1 VSFIHFWW
9 GAWTCNVTIQ
19 QLNSNFTPH
28 FGILVTGYGEIEHP
42 PGSGHWVSASGADLL
57 LKGLSN

>member
-1 VSFIHFWW
+1 MNIEP
-9 GAWTCNVTIQ
+9 T
-19 QLNSNFTPH
+19 
-28 FGILVTGYGEIEHP
+28 VTGCGEIEHP